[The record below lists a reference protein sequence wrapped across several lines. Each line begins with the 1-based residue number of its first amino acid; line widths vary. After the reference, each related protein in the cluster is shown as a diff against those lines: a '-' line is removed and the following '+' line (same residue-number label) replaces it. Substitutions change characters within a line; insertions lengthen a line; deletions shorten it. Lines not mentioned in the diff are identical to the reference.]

1 MTPDTRKKLVKW
13 GVAAARVI
21 IGAVFIISG
30 LSKGIDLWGTVFK
43 IEDYLH
49 VWGMHQP
56 RTIVF
61 MGALLLSGT
70 EFLLGALLL
79 LGCCRR
85 WTPIF
90 LTAVMAV
97 MLPLSLYIYIANPV
111 SDCGCFGDFW
121 VISNAA
127 TFWKNVVI
135 TAGVIFLVCF
145 NRRLAPW
152 FTPYVQWLVIALLT
166 AYLLIIGLYGY
177 NIQPMVDFRSFP
189 VGASL
194 LPDDNDEASDSDD
207 SDAITFVYEKN
218 GERRE
223 FTIDSLPDSTWT
235 FVDSNVDTSGIDT
248 ATELVVYDRDG
259 NEATDIAISDEG
271 EEMILVIPQLNR
283 AEVAWTYFLNELSD
297 YMASRGGMMV
307 ALVAGDDASVDAW
320 DDLSMASYPIY
331 TAESTT
337 LKELARGNMSLVYAR
352 DGRVVWKRNM
362 ALIDTSMTDSISFD
376 NDDPATFANHGREW
390 FRNLTVLLLAAL
402 ALLYALDS
410 TGRLVKWRINR
421 RKAAARSR
429 TDKGADKDDDKPE
442 SQP

>member
-1 MTPDTRKKLVKW
+1 MTPDSRKKLIKW
-13 GVAAARVI
+13 GIAAARII
-21 IGAVFIISG
+21 IGAVFVISG
-30 LSKGIDLWGTVFK
+30 LSKDIDLWGTVFK

-49 VWGMHQP
+49 VWGMSQP

-61 MGALLLSGT
+61 MAALLLSGT
-70 EFLLGALLL
+70 EFILGALLL

-85 WTPIF
+85 WVPIF
-90 LTAVMAV
+90 LGAVMAV

-135 TAGVIFLVCF
+135 TAAVIFLIRY
-145 NRRLAPW
+145 NRCLAPW
-152 FTPYVQWLVIALLT
+152 FTPYVQWLVITLLA
-166 AYLLIIGLYGY
+166 AYLLVIGLYGY

-194 LPDDNDEASDSDD
+194 LPDESEEAADD
-207 SDAITFVYEKN
+207 SEMITFVYEKD

-223 FTIDSLPDSTWT
+223 FTIDNLPDSTWT
-235 FVDSNVDTSGIDT
+235 FVDRSVDTSGIDT

-259 NEATDIAISDEG
+259 NEATDVAVSDEG

-297 YMASRGGMMV
+297 YMAARGGMMV

-320 DDLSMASYPIY
+320 ADLSMASYPIF

-337 LKELARGNMSLVYAR
+337 LKELSRGNMSLVYAR

-362 ALIDTSMTDSISFD
+362 ALIDTSMTDSINFE

-390 FRNLTVLLLAAL
+390 FRNLTILLLAAL
-402 ALLYALDS
+402 ALLYMLDS
-410 TGRLVKWRINR
+410 TGRLVKWGINR
-421 RKAAARSR
+421 HKAAA
-429 TDKGADKDDDKPE
+429 DKSGDRQE
-442 SQP
+442 SQT

>member
-1 MTPDTRKKLVKW
+1 MTPDTRKKLIKW
-13 GVAAARVI
+13 GVAATRII
-21 IGAVFIISG
+21 IGAIFVISG
-30 LSKGIDLWGTVFK
+30 LSKDIDLWGTVFK

-49 VWGMHQP
+49 VWGMSQP

-61 MGALLLSGT
+61 MAALLLSGT
-70 EFLLGALLL
+70 EFILGALLL

-85 WTPIF
+85 WVPIF
-90 LTAVMAV
+90 LGAVMAV

-127 TFWKNVVI
+127 TFWKNVAI
-135 TAGVIFLVCF
+135 TAAVIFLIRY
-145 NRRLAPW
+145 NRCLAPW
-152 FTPYVQWLVIALLT
+152 FTPYVQWLVITLLA
-166 AYLLIIGLYGY
+166 AYLLVIGLYGY

-194 LPDDNDEASDSDD
+194 LPDESEEAADD
-207 SDAITFVYEKN
+207 SEMITFVYEKD

-223 FTIDSLPDSTWT
+223 FTIDNLPDSTWT
-235 FVDSNVDTSGIDT
+235 FVDRSVDTSGIDT

-259 NEATDIAISDEG
+259 NEATDVAVSDEG

-297 YMASRGGMMV
+297 YMAARGGMMV

-320 DDLSMASYPIY
+320 ADLSMASYPIF

-362 ALIDTSMTDSISFD
+362 ALIDTSMTDSINFE
-376 NDDPATFANHGREW
+376 NDDPSTFANHGREW
-390 FRNLTVLLLAAL
+390 FRNLTILLLAAL
-402 ALLYALDS
+402 ALLYMLDS
-410 TGRLVKWRINR
+410 TGRLLSWRLRVR
-421 RKAAARSR
+421 RMARSANHPTN
-429 TDKGADKDDDKPE
+429 TDSSK
-442 SQP
+442 

>member
-1 MTPDTRKKLVKW
+1 MTPNTRKKLIKW

-21 IGAVFIISG
+21 IGVVFVISG
-30 LSKGIDLWGTVFK
+30 LSKDIDLWGTVFK

-49 VWGMHQP
+49 VWGLSQP

-61 MGALLLSGT
+61 MAALLLSGT
-70 EFLLGALLL
+70 EFILGALLL

-85 WTPIF
+85 WVPVF
-90 LTAVMAV
+90 LAAVMAV

-127 TFWKNVVI
+127 TFWKNVAI
-135 TAGVIFLVCF
+135 TAAVIFLIRY

-152 FTPYVQWLVIALLT
+152 FTPYVQWLVITLLA
-166 AYLLIIGLYGY
+166 AYLLVIGLYGY

-194 LPDDNDEASDSDD
+194 LPDGSDEAAYDSEI
-207 SDAITFVYEKN
+207 ITFVYEKD

-223 FTIDSLPDSTWT
+223 FTIDNLPDSTWT
-235 FVDSNVDTSGIDT
+235 FVDRSVDTSGIDT

-259 NEATDIAISDEG
+259 NEATDVAISDEG

-297 YMASRGGMMV
+297 YMAARGGMMV

-320 DDLSMASYPIY
+320 DDLSMASYPIF

-362 ALIDTSMTDSISFD
+362 ALMDTSMTDSINFE

-390 FRNLTVLLLAAL
+390 FRNLTILLLAAL
-402 ALLYALDS
+402 ALLYMLDS
-410 TGRLVKWRINR
+410 TGRLLSWRLRVR
-421 RKAAARSR
+421 RMARSANHPANS
-429 TDKGADKDDDKPE
+429 DSLK
-442 SQP
+442 

>member
-1 MTPDTRKKLVKW
+1 MTPDSRKKLIKW
-13 GVAAARVI
+13 GIAAARII
-21 IGAVFIISG
+21 IGAVFVISG
-30 LSKGIDLWGTVFK
+30 LSKDIDLWGTVFK

-49 VWGMHQP
+49 VWGMSQP

-61 MGALLLSGT
+61 MAALLLSGT
-70 EFLLGALLL
+70 EFILGALLL

-85 WTPIF
+85 WVPIF
-90 LTAVMAV
+90 LGAVMAV

-135 TAGVIFLVCF
+135 TAAVIFLIRY
-145 NRRLAPW
+145 NRCLAPW
-152 FTPYVQWLVIALLT
+152 FTPYVQWLVITLLA
-166 AYLLIIGLYGY
+166 AYLLVIGLYGY

-194 LPDDNDEASDSDD
+194 LPDESEEAADD
-207 SDAITFVYEKN
+207 SEMITFVYEKD

-223 FTIDSLPDSTWT
+223 FTIDNLPDSTWT
-235 FVDSNVDTSGIDT
+235 FVDRSVDTSGIDT

-259 NEATDIAISDEG
+259 NEATDVAVSDEC

-297 YMASRGGMMV
+297 YMAARGGMMV

-320 DDLSMASYPIY
+320 ADLSMASYPIF

-337 LKELARGNMSLVYAR
+337 LKELSRGNMSLVYAR

-362 ALIDTSMTDSISFD
+362 ALIDTSMTDSINFE

-390 FRNLTVLLLAAL
+390 FRNLTILLLAAL
-402 ALLYALDS
+402 ALLYMLDS
-410 TGRLVKWRINR
+410 TGRLVKWGINR
-421 RKAAARSR
+421 HKAAA
-429 TDKGADKDDDKPE
+429 DKSGDRQE
-442 SQP
+442 SQT

>member
-1 MTPDTRKKLVKW
+1 MTPDTRKKLIKW
-13 GVAAARVI
+13 GVAAARII
-21 IGAVFIISG
+21 IGAVFVISG
-30 LSKGIDLWGTVFK
+30 LSKDIDLWGTVFK

-49 VWGMHQP
+49 VWGMSQP

-61 MGALLLSGT
+61 MAALLLSGT
-70 EFLLGALLL
+70 EFILGALLL

-85 WTPIF
+85 WVPIF
-90 LTAVMAV
+90 LGAVMAV

-127 TFWKNVVI
+127 TFWKNVAI
-135 TAGVIFLVCF
+135 TAAVIFLIRY
-145 NRRLAPW
+145 NRCLAPW
-152 FTPYVQWLVIALLT
+152 FTPYVQWLVITLLA
-166 AYLLIIGLYGY
+166 AYLLVVGLYGY

-194 LPDDNDEASDSDD
+194 LPDESEEAADD
-207 SDAITFVYEKN
+207 SEMITFVYEKD

-223 FTIDSLPDSTWT
+223 FTIDNLPDSTWT
-235 FVDSNVDTSGIDT
+235 FVDRSIDTSGIDT

-259 NEATDIAISDEG
+259 NEATDVAISDEG

-297 YMASRGGMMV
+297 YMAARGGMMV

-320 DDLSMASYPIY
+320 ADLSMASYPIF

-362 ALIDTSMTDSISFD
+362 ALIDTSMTDSINFE
-376 NDDPATFANHGREW
+376 NDDPATFANHGHKW
-390 FRNLTVLLLAAL
+390 FRNLTILLLAAL
-402 ALLYALDS
+402 ALLYMLDS
-410 TGRLVKWRINR
+410 TGRLLSWRLRVR
-421 RKAAARSR
+421 RMARSANHP
-429 TDKGADKDDDKPE
+429 TNTSSK
-442 SQP
+442 